1 MSREFPALLKK
12 FHAIKI
18 DYADG
23 DGIDFEPF
31 DKFYSEAET
40 SDWIK
45 AWTGNDK
52 LDGHEYLI
60 FGQDGSGGH
69 AAFWI
74 VRDTDDLLQQPVV
87 FFGSEGETGVVALN
101 FNAYIWLFANCVGP
115 CEAVENPGFA
125 STKNQEFLEFAKKHA
140 ALSKGT
146 ASEIVDRAKS
156 EYPDFSKNIDQ
167 LCQ

>member
-1 MSREFPALLKK
+1 LSREFPALLKK

-52 LDGHEYLI
+52 LDGHE
-60 FGQDGSGGH
+60 
-69 AAFWI
+69 
-74 VRDTDDLLQQPVV
+74 
-87 FFGSEGETGVVALN
+87 
-101 FNAYIWLFANCVGP
+101 
-115 CEAVENPGFA
+115 
-125 STKNQEFLEFAKKHA
+125 
-140 ALSKGT
+140 
-146 ASEIVDRAKS
+146 
-156 EYPDFSKNIDQ
+156 
-167 LCQ
+167 